1 MSNGNDYQLRLRA
14 TLDTT
19 QVQQEL
25 KKLRAAQTMAFDQG
39 GSGTNKGL
47 QGVSNMQKI
56 EVQLTKLNS
65 SIAGLQQAIE
75 RLSKTQANTTH
86 QSNVL
91 QGKLKSPYTPYGLSK
106 KEFGNWLDSNEY
118 KSLNKKVADI
128 LKSNARYNGRHANY
142 GGKAYDLTDPYLAN
156 SVMGS
161 GELKELDKSLNKS
174 NYKDLISNWN
184 RMNQHQ
190 AQKQQFSQGRQIAGV
205 IGGQLIGGAGDLF
218 SSLGYTGIG
227 NFINSVGSGIT
238 GGASAA
244 MGMSLA
250 GLGAKASSGVG
261 IAVGLATAI
270 AENIS
275 NMEQLAQA
283 VNKTAQA
290 FEENYKW
297 LHHQTMGIQDSI
309 IGSRHRTRANQL
321 LESGNIDEAKK
332 QADYWTNAYERAK
345 SSFDNTIDPQQ
356 AEMDIIQKAEQEKAM
371 VEKYIPTSFVEDW
384 FGKDNTIVQYLNKAV
399 GFQTYGMRKQDIFN
413 QIDDNAQSKIREMQ
427 QRYKDLESEMNKYKG
442 YADTYQSVADKLQ
455 NDKNAEVQKSNAEVQ
470 KKLALSE
477 RNDQVMARYEAQSM
491 ANSTRGFANDI
502 LGNKMLSPL
511 EKFTKI
517 SDELDKLRATRKTA
531 LEGAYG
537 ISKDIANGK
546 MTSEEM
552 TRAMAKQSKYEF
564 QASSAANLI
573 GILENALTNIST
585 QTIAPD
591 LSHMTSLSQYGF
603 NMGEKDDRV
612 ERMEKYYNRSLTLQQ
627 QIKDK
632 IQEGIKTEAV
642 YN

>member
-1 MSNGNDYQLRLRA
+1 MAGSDYSLRLRA

-25 KKLRAAQTMAFDQG
+25 KKLRAAQAMAFDQG

-65 SIAGLQQAIE
+65 SIAGLQMAIE
-75 RLSKTQANTTH
+75 RLQKTQSYAQH

-91 QGKLKSPYTPYGLSK
+91 PGRFKSPYLPYGLTK
-106 KEFGNWLDSNEY
+106 KEFGNWLDSSEY
-118 KSLNKKVADI
+118 KKLNKKVIDTFKKYGLASDG
-128 LKSNARYNGRHANY
+128 YGTY
-142 GGKAYDLTDPYLAN
+142 GGQKFDLNDPYLAN
-156 SVMGS
+156 KVMGS
-161 GELKELDKSLNKS
+161 GDLKNLDKSLNKS
-174 NYKDLISNWN
+174 NYQDQITNWN
-184 RMNQHQ
+184 RMNNHQ
-190 AQKQQFSQGRQIAGV
+190 AQKQQFTQGRQIAGV
-205 IGGQLIGGAGDLF
+205 IGGQLLGGAGDIA
-218 SSLGYTGIG
+218 SAMGYTNIG

-250 GLGAKASSGVG
+250 GFGAKASTGVG

-297 LHHQTMGIQDSI
+297 LHHQTIGIQDSI
-309 IGSRHRTRANQL
+309 IGSRHKTRANQL

-332 QADYWTNAYERAK
+332 QADYWTNAYESAK
-345 SSFDNTIDPQQ
+345 SSFDNMKNPYQ
-356 AEMDIIQKAEQEKAM
+356 AEKDIREKAEQEKAM
-371 VEKYIPTSFVEDW
+371 VEKYIPTSHIEDW
-384 FGKDNTIVQYLNKAV
+384 FGKDNTTVQFLNKAV
-399 GFQTYGMRKQDIFN
+399 GFQTYGMRKQDILN
-413 QIDDNAQSKIREMQ
+413 QIDNVAQSKIRDMQ
-427 QRYKDLESEMNKYKG
+427 QRYKDLESEMNKYRG
-442 YADTYQSVADKLQ
+442 YAETYQSVADKLDNNKKAEAQ
-455 NDKNAEVQKSNAEVQ
+455 KSDAEVQKR
-470 KKLALSE
+470 LALSE
-477 RNDQVMARYEAQSM
+477 RNDQAIARYEAQSKVNKTQAL
-491 ANSTRGFANDI
+491 ANGI
-502 LGNKMLSPL
+502 LGNNNLSPL

-591 LSHMTSLSQYGF
+591 MSHMTSLAQYGF

-612 ERMEKYYNRSLTLQQ
+612 ERMEKYYNKSLTLQQ

-632 IQEGIKTEAV
+632 LQEGIRTEAV

>member
-1 MSNGNDYQLRLRA
+1 MAGSDYQLRLRA

-25 KKLRAAQTMAFDQG
+25 KKLRSAQAMVLDPG

-47 QGVSNMQKI
+47 QGVSHMQKI

-75 RLSKTQANTTH
+75 RLSRTQANTAQ

-91 QGKLKSPYTPYGLSK
+91 QGRFKSPQIPYGMTK
-106 KEFGNWLDSNEY
+106 KEFGNWLDSSEY
-118 KSLNKKVADI
+118 KKLNKKVIDT
-128 LKSNARYNGRHANY
+128 LKKHARTNGKWANY
-142 GGKAYDLTDPYLAN
+142 EGEAYDLTDPYLAN
-156 SVMGS
+156 RVMGT
-161 GELKELDKSLNKS
+161 GVLKGVDKSLNKS
-174 NYKDLISNWN
+174 NYQDQITNWN
-184 RMNQHQ
+184 RMNNHQ
-190 AQKQQFSQGRQIAGV
+190 AQKQQFSQGRQFAGV
-205 IGGQLIGGAGDLF
+205 IGGQLLGSAGDLV

-227 NFINSVGSGIT
+227 NFISSVGSGVT

-250 GLGAKASSGVG
+250 GFGVKASSGVG

-297 LHHQTMGIQDSI
+297 LHHQTIGIQDSI

-332 QADYWTNAYERAK
+332 QADYWTNAYESAK
-345 SSFDNTIDPQQ
+345 SSFENASDPSQV
-356 AEMDIIQKAEQEKAM
+356 EMDIIQKAEREKAM
-371 VEKYIPTSFVEDW
+371 VEKYIPTSRAENW
-384 FGKDNTIVQYLNKAV
+384 FGKDNTTVEFLNKAF
-399 GFQTYGMRKQDIFN
+399 GFQTYGMRKQDILN
-413 QIDDNAQSKIREMQ
+413 KIDNDAQIQIKDMH

-442 YADTYQSVADKLQ
+442 RADTYKSVADKLQ
-455 NDKNAEVQKSNAEVQ
+455 NDKNAEAQKSNAEVQ
-470 KKLALSE
+470 KRLALSE
-477 RNDQVMARYEAQSM
+477 RNDQTIARYEAQSRVTNTQAL
-491 ANSTRGFANDI
+491 ANNI
-502 LGNKMLSPL
+502 LGNNNLSPL
-511 EKFTKI
+511 EKFNKI

-537 ISKDIANGK
+537 ISKEIAGGK

-573 GILENALTNIST
+573 GILENALTNINT

-591 LSHMTSLSQYGF
+591 LSHMTSLAQYGF
-603 NMGEKDDRV
+603 NMGEKDNSV

-632 IQEGIKTEAV
+632 LQEGIKTEAV

>member
-1 MSNGNDYQLRLRA
+1 MAGSDYSLRLRA

-25 KKLRAAQTMAFDQG
+25 KKLRSAQAMVLDPG

-47 QGVSNMQKI
+47 QGVSHMQKI

-65 SIAGLQQAIE
+65 SIAGLQRAIE
-75 RLSKTQANTTH
+75 QLSRTQSNTAH

-91 QGKLKSPYTPYGLSK
+91 QGKFKSPQLPYGMTK
-106 KEFGNWLDSNEY
+106 KEFGSWLDSSEY
-118 KSLNKKVADI
+118 KKLNNKVANVF
-128 LKSNARYNGRHANY
+128 KSYGLATGRLANY
-142 GGKAYDLTDPYLAN
+142 GGETFDLNDPYLAN
-156 SVMGS
+156 KVMGT
-161 GELKELDKSLNKS
+161 GQLKGLDKSLNKS
-174 NYKDLISNWN
+174 NYQDLMTNWN
-184 RMNQHQ
+184 RMNNHQ
-190 AQKQQFSQGRQIAGV
+190 AQKQQLTQGRQFAGV
-205 IGGQLIGGAGDLF
+205 IGGQILGGAGELA

-227 NFINSVGSGIT
+227 NFISSVGSGFT
-238 GGASAA
+238 GGASTA

-250 GLGAKASSGVG
+250 GFGAKASSGVG

-290 FEENYKW
+290 FEENYKQ
-297 LHHQTMGIQDSI
+297 LHHQTIGIQDSI

-332 QADYWTNAYERAK
+332 QANYWTNAYESAK
-345 SSFDNTIDPQQ
+345 SSFENTRDPSQV
-356 AEMDIIQKAEQEKAM
+356 EMDIIQKAEREKAM
-371 VEKYIPTSFVEDW
+371 VEKYIPTSIAENW
-384 FGKDNTIVQYLNKAV
+384 FGKDNTTVEFLNKAF
-399 GFQTYGMRKQDIFN
+399 GFQTYGMRKQDILN
-413 QIDDNAQSKIREMQ
+413 KIDNDAQIQIKDMH

-455 NDKNAEVQKSNAEVQ
+455 NDKNAEAQKSNAEVQ
-470 KKLALSE
+470 KRLALSE
-477 RNDQVMARYEAQSM
+477 RNDQTIARYEAQSRVTNTQAL
-491 ANSTRGFANDI
+491 ANGI
-502 LGNKMLSPL
+502 LGNNNLSPL
-511 EKFTKI
+511 EKFNKI

-537 ISKDIANGK
+537 ISKEIAGGK

-573 GILENALTNIST
+573 GILENALTNINT

-603 NMGEKDDRV
+603 NMGEKDNSV

-632 IQEGIKTEAV
+632 LQEGIKTEAV